1 MPRGGGSEVDGLG
14 IGVSRWKLL
23 HVQWESDE
31 VLLYSTR
38 NSIQSP
44 VIYPDG
50 KEYILKI
57 TQNLKAYLF
66 ISELKTRAAFSIPE
80 RWRRCTWPYSFQEV
94 QGKPQDVV

>member
-1 MPRGGGSEVDGLG
+1 MPRGGGSEVAGLG

-44 VIYPDG
+44 VLYPDG
-50 KEYILKI
+50 KEYILKKPK
-57 TQNLKAYLF
+57 TLKHIYL
-66 ISELKTRAAFSIPE
+66 SQS
-80 RWRRCTWPYSFQEV
+80 
-94 QGKPQDVV
+94 